1 MSSAERVAL
10 ETPLGRLSG
19 LRWQADGASRSV
31 RRFAGIPYAAPPVG
45 ARRFREPEPAGG
57 WSSERDATADA
68 LAQPQASG
76 GPELVP
82 GMVPAATGDD
92 SLSLTVWT
100 PDGARALPVMV
111 WIHGG
116 SFTIGSSA
124 LPSYDAARLAADG
137 DVVVVAI
144 NYRLGA
150 LGWMALGA
158 HGGGEWGAVA
168 NCGLLDQ
175 AAALQW
181 VREHIGAYGG
191 DPGNVTVFGESAGGG
206 SILHLLASPAAR
218 GLFDRAIVQS
228 GSTGRTLSDEQ
239 SSAVAHA
246 VLEEL
251 GLERADQVALEALT
265 SEHLVAAQERATPKL
280 FAVAGMLPFHPALD
294 DETLPCIPLDALR
307 AGRARDVDLLLGV
320 TTDEMRLFLEGPALE
335 PERLRARTRRYLG
348 LDDAATSTL
357 LDTYRELLAEQR
369 NGDPRNGDPRVEPI
383 DVWAAIFSDREM
395 VVPAVAALDAH
406 AGSGGR
412 TFGYVFDWPAR
423 PRGDG
428 LELGACHGVDI
439 PFTFATFSVDG
450 WDAFVGADTEPQAAH
465 ALSAALRASWSGFA
479 RAGDPA
485 HEGVGPWPVYTPD
498 DRATMRLSRGPG
510 VERDP
515 ASARLAALAAAGV
528 TP

>member
-1 MSSAERVAL
+1 MSKRERVAL
-10 ETPLGRLSG
+10 DTPLGRLTG
-19 LRWQADGASRSV
+19 LRRQTGGASPSV
-31 RRFAGIPYAAPPVG
+31 RRFAGIPYAEPPVG
-45 ARRFREPEPAGG
+45 ARRFRAPEPAGG
-57 WSSERDATADA
+57 WSGERDATDDA

-76 GPELVP
+76 GLELVP

-92 SLSLTVWT
+92 SLSLTIWT

-116 SFTIGSSA
+116 SFTIGASS
-124 LPSYDAARLAADG
+124 LPSYDGARLAADG

-158 HGGGEWGAVA
+158 HGGDEWGAVA

-181 VREHIGAYGG
+181 VREHIGAFGG

-206 SILHLLASPAAR
+206 SILHLLASPAGR
-218 GLFDRAIVQS
+218 GLFERAVVQS
-228 GSTGRTLSDEQ
+228 GSTGRTLSSDQ
-239 SSAVAHA
+239 TSAVAHA

-251 GLERADQVALEALT
+251 GLERADRVALEALT
-265 SEHLVAAQERATPKL
+265 SEQIVAAQERATPKL

-294 DETLPCIPLDALR
+294 DDSLPRIPLDALR
-307 AGRARDVDLLLGV
+307 AGTAREVDLLLGV
-320 TTDEMRLFLEGPALE
+320 TTDEMRLFLEGPTLE
-335 PERLRARTRRYLG
+335 PERLHARTRRYLG

-357 LDTYRELLAEQR
+357 LDAYRVLLREQG
-369 NGDPRNGDPRVEPI
+369 NGDTRVEPV

-406 AGSGGR
+406 AASGGR
-412 TFGYVFDWPAR
+412 TFGYLFDWPAR

-439 PFTFATFSVDG
+439 PFTFATFDADG

-465 ALSAALRASWSGFA
+465 ALSAALRASWCGFA

-485 HEGVGPWPVYTPD
+485 HEGVGPWPTYRPD
-498 DRATMRLSRGPG
+498 DRATMRLGRRLG

-515 ASARLAALAAAGV
+515 AAVRLAALAAVGV
-528 TP
+528 DP

>member
-1 MSSAERVAL
+1 MSSPERVSL
-10 ETPLGRLSG
+10 DTPLGRLSG
-19 LRWQADGASRSV
+19 LRRQPQDAATQV
-31 RRFAGIPYAAPPVG
+31 RRFAGIPYATPPVG
-45 ARRFREPEPAGG
+45 ARRFRAPEPAGG
-57 WSSERDATADA
+57 WRGERDATADA
-68 LAQPQASG
+68 LAQPQTSG
-76 GPELVP
+76 GLELVP
-82 GMVPAATGDD
+82 GMVPAATADD

-116 SFTIGSSA
+116 SFTIGASS

-158 HGGGEWGAVA
+158 HGGNEWGAVA

-175 AAALQW
+175 AAALRW
-181 VREHIGAYGG
+181 VREHIAAYGG

-206 SILHLLASPAAR
+206 SILHLLASPAGD
-218 GLFDRAIVQS
+218 GLFERAIVQS
-228 GSTGRTLSDEQ
+228 GSTGRTLSADQ
-239 SSAVAHA
+239 TSAVAHA

-251 GLERADQVALEALT
+251 GLERADQSALEALT
-265 SEHLVAAQERATPKL
+265 SEQIIAAQDRATPKL

-294 DETLPCIPLDALR
+294 DATLPLTPLDALR
-307 AGRARDVDLLLGV
+307 AGNARAVDLVLGV

-335 PERLRARTRRYLG
+335 PERLHARTKRYFG
-348 LDDAATSTL
+348 LDDPATSTL
-357 LDTYRELLAEQR
+357 LDSYRELLGEQR
-369 NGDPRNGDPRVEPI
+369 GGGEPVESI

-406 AGSGGR
+406 AASGAR

-450 WDAFVGADTEPQAAH
+450 WGAFVGADSDPQAAE
-465 ALSAALRASWSGFA
+465 ALSAALRASWCGFA
-479 RAGDPA
+479 RTGDPA
-485 HEGVGPWPVYTPD
+485 HEGVGPWPAYRPAE
-498 DRATMRLSRGPG
+498 RATMRLGRGPG
-510 VERDP
+510 VEFDP
-515 ASARLAALAAAGV
+515 AAARLTPLAAAGV
-528 TP
+528 EP

>member
-1 MSSAERVAL
+1 MSNRERVAL
-10 ETPLGRLSG
+10 DTPLGRLSG
-19 LRWQADGASRSV
+19 VRWQPDGASAWV
-31 RRFAGIPYAAPPVG
+31 RRFAGIPFAAPPVG
-45 ARRFREPEPAGG
+45 ARRFRAPEPAGG
-57 WSSERDATADA
+57 WSGERDATADA
-68 LAQPQASG
+68 LAQPQTSG
-76 GPELVP
+76 GLELVP

-100 PDGARALPVMV
+100 PDGADALPVMV

-116 SFTIGSSA
+116 SFTIGASS

-158 HGGGEWGAVA
+158 HGGDEWGAVA

-175 AAALQW
+175 AAALRW

-206 SILHLLASPAAR
+206 SILHLLASPAGR

-228 GSTGRTLSDEQ
+228 GSTGRTLSIDQ
-239 SSAVAHA
+239 SAAVARA

-251 GLERADQVALEALT
+251 GLERADQAALEALT
-265 SEHLVAAQERATPKL
+265 SEQLVAAQERATPKL

-294 DETLPCIPLDALR
+294 DETLPLVPLDALR
-307 AGRARDVDLLLGV
+307 SGLASDVDLLLGV
-320 TTDEMRLFLEGPALE
+320 TTDEMRLFLEGPKLE
-335 PERLRARTRRYLG
+335 PERLHARTRRYFG
-348 LDDAATSTL
+348 LDDPATSML
-357 LDTYRELLAEQR
+357 LDAYRRLLGEQ
-369 NGDPRNGDPRVEPI
+369 GDGDRRVEPI

-406 AGSGGR
+406 AASGGR

-423 PRGDG
+423 PRADG

-450 WDAFVGADTEPQAAH
+450 WDAFVGADTDPQAAH
-465 ALSAALRASWSGFA
+465 ALSAALRASWCGFA
-479 RAGDPA
+479 RTGDPA
-485 HEGVGPWPVYTPD
+485 HEGVGPWPAYTPD
-498 DRATMRLSRGPG
+498 DRATMRLGRRPG
-510 VERDP
+510 VEHDP
-515 ASARLAALAAAGV
+515 AAARLAALAAAGV
-528 TP
+528 EP

>member
-1 MSSAERVAL
+1 MRSPERVAL
-10 ETPLGRLSG
+10 DTPLGWLSG
-19 LRWQADGASRSV
+19 LRWQADGASKHVS
-31 RRFAGIPYAAPPVG
+31 RFAGIPYARPPVG
-45 ARRFREPEPAGG
+45 ARRFRAAEPAGG
-57 WSSERDATADA
+57 WQGERDAAAPA
-68 LAQPQASG
+68 LAQPQTSG
-76 GPELVP
+76 GVELVP

-92 SLSLTVWT
+92 SLSLTIWT
-100 PDGARALPVMV
+100 PDGARARPVMV

-116 SFTIGSSA
+116 SFTIGASS

-158 HGGGEWGAVA
+158 HGGDEWGAIA

-175 AAALQW
+175 AAALRW
-181 VREHIGAYGG
+181 VREHIAAYGG
-191 DPGNVTVFGESAGGG
+191 DAGNVTVFGESAGGG
-206 SILHLLASPAAR
+206 SILHLLASPAGR
-218 GLFDRAIVQS
+218 GLCERAIVQS
-228 GSTGRTLSDEQ
+228 GSTGRTLSADQ

-251 GLERADQVALEALT
+251 GLGRADQAALEGLT
-265 SEHLVAAQERATPKL
+265 SEQIVAAQERATPKL

-294 DETLPCIPLDALR
+294 DATLPLTPLDALR
-307 AGRARDVDLLLGV
+307 AGNARDVDVLLGV

-335 PERLRARTRRYLG
+335 PERLHARTRRYFG

-357 LDTYRELLAEQR
+357 LDSYRELLGAARGGAEA
-369 NGDPRNGDPRVEPI
+369 VTPI

-406 AGSGGR
+406 AASGGR
-412 TFGYVFDWPAR
+412 SFGYVFDWPAR

-450 WDAFVGADTEPQAAH
+450 WDAFVGADADAQAAE
-465 ALSAALRASWSGFA
+465 ALSAALRASWCGFA
-479 RAGDPA
+479 RTGDPA
-485 HEGVGPWPVYTPD
+485 HEGVGSWPAYRPAE
-498 DRATMRLSRGPG
+498 RATMRLGRRPG
-510 VERDP
+510 VEFDP
-515 ASARLAALAAAGV
+515 AAARLAALAAAGV
-528 TP
+528 EP